1 MKNIYLFIIASLFFG
16 ITVQAQVTVYHENFN
31 GMTRDA
37 NYPGSTTWQYSD
49 ASPSTGT
56 ASGEMHVRSI
66 PSNKLSETKFLY
78 LNNKFS
84 TIGYTGIAISWIDY
98 RTQPNGQKANNVP
111 VKLAYSTDNGATYTA
126 VTVSQSTTYNTWNRS
141 SATLPISNVVTE
153 KIRLRWE
160 ITTPSTNQDYYAI
173 DDITITGMP
182 EEGISTFDWGTRPL
196 NENPFVVS
204 APGSATPYSQDGVK
218 IFLSKTSAAGV
229 NMTESLVTTRFQSPK
244 QSLSLVQTGATNTNG
259 TDIQIQ
265 FNEPVSDLSFTL
277 FDVDRVGGQFLDR
290 LVITGVNAFGGTVAL
305 SRNKVQT
312 TTMNG
317 FTTANGVVGQSVSD
331 VPANSTEGNVKV
343 TFSEEVVRVVIRYLN
358 SDAGS
363 GQQGIAINN
372 LSWRKLV
379 TISPLPVTLVS
390 FKGAL
395 QNGAVKLSWSTASEI
410 DNDKFVIERSQ
421 DGKIFKAIGE
431 VKGKGT
437 TNLLNT
443 YSFADKNPVNGTNYY
458 RLKQMDFN
466 GEFEYSKT
474 IALNLEMAATSSVY
488 PTLASSEIT
497 VKLGT
502 TGEKTNVL
510 VTDMTGKQV
519 TLVERVTDQQLVLPV
534 HQLKSGIYFVTI
546 QGDMQKETIRFV
558 KQ

>member
-1 MKNIYLFIIASLFFG
+1 M
-16 ITVQAQVTVYHENFN
+16 
-31 GMTRDA
+31 
-37 NYPGSTTWQYSD
+37 
-49 ASPSTGT
+49 
-56 ASGEMHVRSI
+56 
-66 PSNKLSETKFLY
+66 
-78 LNNKFS
+78 
-84 TIGYTGIAISWIDY
+84 
-98 RTQPNGQKANNVP
+98 
-111 VKLAYSTDNGATYTA
+111 
-126 VTVSQSTTYNTWNRS
+126 
-141 SATLPISNVVTE
+141 VTE